1 MNFQK
6 EKEDLEGLLF
16 VDVFFLLFLFDDPPF
31 CEPASRCMLDV
42 FDFFATSIMVMGYW
56 LLVIENKSGR
66 KISRNKNTIF
76 NVKTSYYILHYI
88 NIAMLEKKVEK

>member
-56 LLVIENKSGR
+56 LLVIETKSECKFQR
-66 KISRNKNTIF
+66 TKIQYLTSKRVITIR
-76 NVKTSYYILHYI
+76 II
-88 NIAMLEKKVEK
+88 